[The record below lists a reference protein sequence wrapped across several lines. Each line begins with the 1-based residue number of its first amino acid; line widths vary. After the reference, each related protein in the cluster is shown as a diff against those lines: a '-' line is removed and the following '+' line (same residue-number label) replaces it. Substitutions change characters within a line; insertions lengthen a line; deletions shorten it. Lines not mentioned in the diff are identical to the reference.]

1 MVSRFSGP
9 SNQAMNKNPDS
20 GNEYRGYDPLQA
32 SVRQAQTVNFAW
44 LKNGESLSLLQR
56 TGFTILSLLFVAFG
70 LFGLKICAD
79 CYRDGDW
86 IFFLI
91 FLLATLFCM
100 LVGFG
105 GLRNVLRFRKGE
117 SAPRSRS

>member
-9 SNQAMNKNPDS
+9 GNQGMNKNPDP

-56 TGFTILSLLFVAFG
+56 IGFTILSLLFVAFG

-100 LVGFG
+100 LVGLG
-105 GLRNVLRFRKGE
+105 GLKNVLRFPKGE
-117 SAPRSRS
+117 STPRSRS